1 MRATPTPFDAAQ
13 RILHAAPYVSDRVI
27 AATVGVLQDQ
37 VAKYRRRLGVPTVTV
52 IQREIARTAWD
63 SLEQPVERYSDAR
76 AAQKLGCSPYTV
88 TTAKVLRRALGAC
101 PLTSAINAADG
112 ADIVQVDAREWD
124 EMQAQLRSMHAQ
136 IAMLRKSYDEALTRV
151 KRARNTHSK
160 KAWRHAATIE
170 RLEAENAALRTSLE
184 LSKTSAG
191 GETHFA
197 PCRFDVSDVIETAGD
212 ATCGDRR
219 RVEPWRIEGGALT
232 VYNELGLG
240 VSVKVDDALR
250 AALSNFQ
257 KVEP

>member
-1 MRATPTPFDAAQ
+1 MNMRATPTPFDAAQ
-13 RILHAAPYVSDRVI
+13 RILHAAPYVSDRVV
-27 AATVGVLQDQ
+27 AATVGVLRDQ
-37 VAKYRRRLGVPTVTV
+37 VTEYRRRLGVPTVTV
-52 IQREIARTAWD
+52 IQREIARAAWD
-63 SLEQPVERYSDAR
+63 SLTHPVELYSDAK
-76 AAQKLGCSPYTV
+76 AAEKLGCSPYTV
-88 TTAKVLRRALGAC
+88 RTFRHMRRAVNEDREQA
-101 PLTSAINAADG
+101 NALH
-112 ADIVQVDAREWD
+112 E
-124 EMQAQLRSMHAQ
+124 Q
-136 IAMLRKSYDEALTRV
+136 IASLRKSYDDALTRV

-197 PCRFDVSDVIETAGD
+197 PCRLDVSDVIETAGD

-219 RVEPWRIEGGALT
+219 RVEPYTVHDGVLT
-232 VYNELGLG
+232 VFNELGLG

>member
-1 MRATPTPFDAAQ
+1 MNMRPKLSQREAAE
-13 RILHAAPYVSDRVI
+13 RILSDTPYMHDRVV
-27 AATVGVLQDQ
+27 AAAIDVEVDTVT
-37 VAKYRRRLGVPTVTV
+37 KYRRRLGVPTVTV

-63 SLEQPVERYSDAR
+63 SLAHPVELYSDAK
-76 AAQKLGCSPYTV
+76 AAEKLGCSPYTV
-88 TTAKVLRRALGAC
+88 RTFRHMRRAVNEDREQA
-101 PLTSAINAADG
+101 NA
-112 ADIVQVDAREWD
+112 
-124 EMQAQLRSMHAQ
+124 LHAQ
-136 IAMLRKSYDEALTRV
+136 IVSLRKSYDEALTRV

-219 RVEPWRIEGGALT
+219 RVEPWRIEGGTLT

-240 VSVKVDDALR
+240 VSVDVDDALR
-250 AALSNFQ
+250 AALTRGEQ
-257 KVEP
+257 